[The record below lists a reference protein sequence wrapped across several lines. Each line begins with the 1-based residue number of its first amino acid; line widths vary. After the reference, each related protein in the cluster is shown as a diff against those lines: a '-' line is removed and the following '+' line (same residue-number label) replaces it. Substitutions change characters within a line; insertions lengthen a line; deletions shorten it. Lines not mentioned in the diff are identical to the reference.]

1 MTYQEEDFLQFSG
14 LQHFKF
20 CRVTVELTEALRQEV
35 RTMTAEMHRL
45 YDRGYTP
52 KVKPTKGCHLDAM
65 RKNSPTVAPHMGA
78 WIEIP
83 TAGWRS
89 HGRTV
94 APRTGGVD

>member
-1 MTYQEEDFLQFSG
+1 M
-14 LQHFKF
+14 
-20 CRVTVELTEALRQEV
+20 TVELTETLRQEV

-65 RKNSPTVAPHMGA
+65 RKNSPTVAPPMGA
-78 WIEIP
+78 WIEIGDLDVV
-83 TAGWRS
+83 AIDGV
-89 HGRTV
+89 V

>member
-1 MTYQEEDFLQFSG
+1 M
-14 LQHFKF
+14 
-20 CRVTVELTEALRQEV
+20 TVELTDTLRQEV

-78 WIEIP
+78 WIEI
-83 TAGWRS
+83 T
-89 HGRTV
+89 HLVLLLDGRMV